1 MERFKKICLIV
12 YIVLL
17 AGLIYGLTG
26 FSFWQSHV
34 KGWDFGDTAM
44 GLFFFAVPLG
54 LAIIFFLYSLLT
66 ADVKKMVIIF
76 LVMFAPWIFIQ
87 FVDGWVLE
95 IIYGAGALVI
105 GAIGWLI
112 NTCVIEPK
120 MDMRFRRKMD
130 RLGAEEKTPEE

>member
-1 MERFKKICLIV
+1 MEKFKKICLIV

-105 GAIGWLI
+105 GAIGWFI

-120 MDMRFRRKMD
+120 LDMRFRRKID
-130 RLGAEEKTPEE
+130 KLKAEETTPEE

>member
-1 MERFKKICLIV
+1 MEKFKKICLIV

-34 KGWDFGDTAM
+34 KGWDSGDTAM
-44 GLFFFAVPLG
+44 GLFFAVVPLG

-66 ADVKKMVIIF
+66 ADVKKMIIIF
-76 LVMFAPWIFIQ
+76 LVMFAPWMFVK

-95 IIYGAGALVI
+95 IVYGAGALVI
-105 GAIGWLI
+105 GAIGWFI
-112 NTCVIEPK
+112 NTCFIEPK
-120 MDMRFRRKMD
+120 MDMAFRRKMD